1 MPDAPGRA
9 PTRVAI
15 VGAGISGLSTAYR
28 LLASWPEGA
37 PPPEVTVV
45 ESTAR
50 VGGVIRTEHVDGLV
64 LDKGPDSFVA
74 TKPHAAKL
82 ARELGLGERLQPTR
96 SSARKVYLFDGQVLR
111 PLPDGLFLGIPT
123 NLGAFVRSGVVSP
136 LGQLRMGLDFVLP
149 KRRIEGDES
158 IGAFVRRRL
167 GREALTMVAEPL
179 LGGIY
184 AGDVEALSVRAT
196 FPQFV
201 EYEEGHGSIIKGAVH
216 MMRERQRAH
225 AAAARAP
232 GRPGGAGSSPFLS
245 LRGGMGE
252 LVDAVERA
260 ARERGARIV
269 LGRRARGLRVSGA
282 GAGAGPVY
290 ALELEH
296 TAEVGVRS
304 ELSAEHVVVAT
315 PAWAAS
321 TLLSDVS
328 PIAALELSK
337 LPYVS
342 TATITLAYARSD
354 VPHALDAVGVIAPK
368 TAGLRVLAATFI
380 NSKWDHR
387 APDDVA
393 LLRVFVGG
401 ARAPAVL
408 EQSDEGLV
416 ALAREELERLVG
428 VRAAPRL
435 SRVERY
441 QRSSVQPVVGHL
453 ARMARVAAA
462 LERSPGLYLAGPA
475 VDGVGVPDCIRTGE
489 LIAEKIVRASR
500 RA

>member
-1 MPDAPGRA
+1 MPDASA
-9 PTRVAI
+9 PVRVAI
-15 VGAGISGLSTAYR
+15 VGAGISGLATAHR
-28 LLASWPEGA
+28 LLASWPRDQA
-37 PPPEVTVV
+37 PPEVTLL
-45 ESTAR
+45 EATAR
-50 VGGVIRTEHVDGLV
+50 TGGVIRTEHVDGLV

-96 SSARKVYLFDGQVLR
+96 SSARKVYLFDGRALR

-201 EYEEGHGSIIKGAVH
+201 EYEEGHGSIIRGAVH
-216 MMRERQRAH
+216 MMRERARAR
-225 AAAARAP
+225 AAAQAQ
-232 GRPGGAGSSPFLS
+232 GGASSSSAGSSPFLS
-245 LRGGMGE
+245 LVGGMGE
-252 LVDAVERA
+252 LVAAVERS
-260 ARERGARIV
+260 ARERGARILLEHRV
-269 LGRRARGLRVSGA
+269 RGLARAEGGA
-282 GAGAGPVY
+282 AY
-290 ALELEH
+290 KLELEH
-296 TAEVGVRS
+296 GAEGRAGVRTA
-304 ELSAEHVVVAT
+304 LVAEHVVVAT

-321 TLLSDVS
+321 SLLADVS
-328 PIAALELSK
+328 PVAALELAK

-342 TATITLAYARSD
+342 TATITLAYARAD

-380 NSKWDHR
+380 NSKWGHR

-401 ARAPAVL
+401 ARAPSVL
-408 EQSDEGLV
+408 AGSDEELV
-416 ALAREELERLVG
+416 TLARQELEKLVG

-435 SRVERY
+435 ARVERY
-441 QRSSVQPVVGHL
+441 PRSSVQPVVGHL

-462 LERSPGLYLAGPA
+462 LERTPGLYLAGPA

-489 LIAEKIVRASR
+489 LIAEKILRAR